1 MIVNPSRIDGGGMFV
16 PDRWELTRAGVR
28 NRLYDTAE
36 PERSLGMDVRPVATL
51 YIDQPAMD
59 QSEIRIEVPRK
70 EKKEKVE
77 KKRKGAA
84 RAEVVYHDDAE
95 ERKREEEVGKLLKE
109 LDEEAAAIEK
119 RGEVPAF
126 FHSASMRLFLES
138 EPRPIR
144 LSLTIAP
151 SHSKCAD
158 SIPLSSCARSTT
170 TSRL

>member
-59 QSEIRIEVPRK
+59 QSEIRIEVSRK

-77 KKRKGAA
+77 KKRRGSK
-84 RAEVVYHDDAE
+84 AEVVYHDDE
-95 ERKREEEVGKLLKE
+95 EDRTREEEVGKLLKE

-119 RGEVPAF
+119 LGKVPAF
-126 FHSASMRLFLES
+126 FHSASKRLRLES
-138 EPRPIR
+138 ETRPIR

-151 SHSKCAD
+151 SHTANAP
-158 SIPLSSCARSTT
+158 IRS
-170 TSRL
+170 L